1 MPFRSSTVDAVTRLM
16 PRLIGRLRRIS
27 GLRPLPSDANWVLCR
42 LERDDIT
49 APELAAQLRR
59 RFIIVPPCIDE
70 RHFTLGL
77 RVPIETDRF
86 IKAAREILMPKA
98 KN

>member
-1 MPFRSSTVDAVTRLM
+1 MTVKD
-16 PRLIGRLRRIS
+16 RIMEFCRMS
-27 GLRPLPSDANWVLCR
+27 GIKPGR

-59 RFIIVPPCIDE
+59 RSILIPPCIDE

-86 IKAAREILMPKA
+86 IKAAREILMPRTKA
-98 KN
+98 